1 MGRGGDDIVLLPIVE
16 IPRFAVAAD
25 ALVLRSVAN
34 DAVCIAARA
43 TAHDEDLLRPVELV
57 DGLADEEGVHG
68 VDEFDLVHAAKVEE
82 QAAFEV
88 GADVSGVVEGVA
100 VHEDVVGRGEP
111 FHRFEDDGSEYP
123 AEIGGFLKCI
133 ILTTCFAD

>member
-1 MGRGGDDIVLLPIVE
+1 MGRGGGAIVLLPIVE

-57 DGLADEEGVHG
+57 DRLAEEEGVHG
-68 VDEFDLVHAAKVEE
+68 IDEFDLVHATKVEE
-82 QAAFEV
+82 EAAFEI
-88 GADVSGVVEGVA
+88 GADVSRVLEGVA
-100 VHEDVVGRGEP
+100 VHEDVVGRYEP
-111 FHRFEDDGSEYP
+111 FHRFEDDGSEDP
-123 AEIGGFLKCI
+123 AEIGGFMKRI
-133 ILTTCFAD
+133 ISTTCFAD